1 MLITLLEVVFV
12 LSLRKMIEDI
22 DIHVYTLKTSRN
34 TANIL
39 WAGHDLST
47 VLTFLQEW
55 GLEAALIPFC
65 SL

>member
-12 LSLRKMIEDI
+12 LSLRKIEDI
-22 DIHVYTLKTSRN
+22 DIHVYILKTSRN

-39 WAGHDLST
+39 WTGHDLST

-65 SL
+65 PL

>member
-12 LSLRKMIEDI
+12 LSLRKIEDI

-65 SL
+65 LL